1 MISIEIEVKNCK
13 VKFQEYFLSD
23 GFPFRFHT
31 RFDNTILN
39 HYFRKIFNEDFKLD
53 RQDSKHKPPT
63 LKFQFF
69 LRRTHS
75 KRASCLLL
83 PPVLPTRASYHR
95 TSIIQVVARSRN
107 FNLDHIPSPL
117 PLFKRIYRNQ
127 RYREIGE
134 INYPGSCHSTVARSF
149 HPKAGSRRAI
159 SCGDAP
165 TRAWRESDSKFHG
178 VYIDSAELTLNTFA
192 RRAGG
197 SHARR
202 FVERHAFLNRD
213 LSRPSLRN
221 R

>member
-1 MISIEIEVKNCK
+1 M
-13 VKFQEYFLSD
+13 
-23 GFPFRFHT
+23 
-31 RFDNTILN
+31 
-39 HYFRKIFNEDFKLD
+39 
-53 RQDSKHKPPT
+53 
-63 LKFQFF
+63 KFQFF
-69 LRRTHS
+69 LRHTHS

-83 PPVLPTRASYHR
+83 PPVLPTRASYHPR
-95 TSIIQVVARSRN
+95 PRSSTIKSLHDRN
-107 FNLDHIPSPL
+107 FNLDHVAV
-117 PLFKRIYRNQ
+117 FKRVYRNPRA
-127 RYREIGE
+127 RYRSGKSA
-134 INYPGSCHSTVARSF
+134 INYPDSSLNRSVARSF

-213 LSRPSLRN
+213 LSRPSLRRLGIADGRQSAFGDSMRRESN
-221 R
+221 GDLN

>member
-1 MISIEIEVKNCK
+1 MTRFKAQASNIEI
-13 VKFQEYFLSD
+13 
-23 GFPFRFHT
+23 P
-31 RFDNTILN
+31 ILFTAY
-39 HYFRKIFNEDFKLD
+39 H
-53 RQDSKHKPPT
+53 
-63 LKFQFF
+63 
-69 LRRTHS
+69 HS

-83 PPVLPTRASYHR
+83 PPVLPTRASFLVHP
-95 TSIIQVVARSRN
+95 SRSRN
-107 FNLDHIPSPL
+107 FNLDHVAV
-117 PLFKRIYRNQ
+117 FKRIYRNGAVPVI
-127 RYREIGE
+127 EKSA
-134 INYPGSCHSTVARSF
+134 INYPVSSPRVTQPLCCVRSF

-213 LSRPSLRN
+213 LSRPSLRLFGIADGRRSGIRCEGN
-221 R
+221 RTGI